1 MRFVNAIFLL
11 KRNLVIYISALLVAM
26 PVMLWGQDKYG
37 LEFASKDVD
46 PDARTG
52 VNLFPERPFYTEDP
66 FSLTFDLSFIPN
78 VGSYFGYVFRF
89 SDEQQQHIDL
99 VYNVRSGSF
108 DLIAGNE
115 YTGISVKQPAS
126 AFISNWHNIRLNV
139 DNLRRSFTLLLDGQ
153 IAGKADIRF
162 KPGKHW
168 KLYFGANRYE
178 RSKTFDLAPMRI
190 KDIQL
195 YKERHLVH
203 HWPLHQQ
210 KGGTDTDI
218 IGGQVAIINNPIWL
232 AHTYRTWQLS
242 SDLTTTGNASV
253 AFDQDKGT
261 VYIDGRDTMYYFDCN
276 KYVLR
281 SEKLLHAHQLPAG
294 NQSVFGGNRLYNFL
308 TDLKKVSTY
317 NREEHSWNETAD
329 DDSVTRYWHAN
340 RFYSSWDSAIYIIGG
355 YGNYRFTNQVQ
366 RYSIATDHWETLT
379 AGDAAYTPR
388 YLAALG
394 TTPGGD
400 SAYIIGGYG
409 SANGDQLLNPHN
421 LYDLQLFDVKAGT
434 FKKIYQLPEPD
445 QPFAF
450 GNSMVIDT
458 KTQSYYALTFA
469 NDKMQSS
476 IQLIH
481 GSLEKPVYTKL
492 ANTIPFRYH
501 DIRTRVELFYYA
513 KGEKLIA
520 VVLNNPENH
529 ITQAHIYTIQFPPS
543 ALGPAV
549 PERPTRSLLFWV
561 LTAAGIITGGLLIYR
576 IRYIFPGSPS
586 VTTTEDDA
594 PVIASPQTPAPALV
608 TVTRNTV
615 EERPSPVTDTPP
627 LPAIMLFGQ
636 FTVLDQEGN
645 NISRLFSPL
654 VRELFLLLLL
664 HSLPGRKGISS
675 DKINETLWPGRS
687 AKDAKNNRSVNIV
700 KLKNVLD
707 KLGGYT
713 LEKDTEKWLLQF
725 DSDKVNIDLVSFYK
739 LSSEKSTN
747 AIMQMASLTGRGGLL
762 TEIEYSW
769 LDNFKS
775 ELTTEVTLLFQ
786 QYVESHAETLSPAQI
801 IGIANSMLNF
811 DPLCEEA
818 VMFKCKALVATKQ
831 HASARAIYNS
841 FIKEYAATYGETFE
855 KEYQELLVN

>member
-1 MRFVNAIFLL
+1 MRFVDAIFLSR
-11 KRNLVIYISALLVAM
+11 KNLFIYITALLTAM
-26 PVMLWGQDKYG
+26 PVILWGQNKYG
-37 LEFASKDVD
+37 LEFASKDID
-46 PDARTG
+46 LDARTG
-52 VNLFPERPFYTEDP
+52 VNMFPDKPFYAEEA
-66 FSLTFDLSFIPN
+66 FSLAFDISFIPN
-78 VGSYFGYVFRF
+78 AGSYFGYVFRF

-99 VYNVRSGSF
+99 VYNVRSASF
-108 DLIAGNE
+108 DLIAGNH
-115 YTGISVKQPAS
+115 YTGISLKQPATT
-126 AFISNWHNIRLNV
+126 FISNWHNIRLNV

-153 IAGKADIRF
+153 TVGKADIHF
-162 KPGKHW
+162 KPGRRW

-195 YKERHLVH
+195 YQERHIAH
-203 HWPLHQQ
+203 HWPMHQYS
-210 KGGTDTDI
+210 GNTDTDI
-218 IGGQVAIINNPIWL
+218 IGGQVAMIDNPIWL
-232 AHTYRTWQLS
+232 AHTYRNWQAS
-242 SDLTTTGNASV
+242 ADFTTMGNASV
-253 AFDQDKGT
+253 AFDQEKGT
-261 VYIDGRDTMYYFDCN
+261 VYIGGRDTLYHFDCN
-276 KYVLR
+276 KNVLR
-281 SEKLLHAHQLPAG
+281 VDKLEHAHQLPAG
-294 NQSVFGGNRLYNFL
+294 NQSVFGGNKLYNFL
-308 TDLKKVSTY
+308 TDIKKVSVY
-317 NREEHSWNETAD
+317 NKDAHSWDETAD

-340 RFYSSWDSAIYIIGG
+340 RFYSSADSAIYIIGG

-366 RYSIATDHWETLT
+366 RYSLADHHWETLPN
-379 AGDAAYTPR
+379 AGSPYTPR

-394 TTPGGD
+394 TTAGGD

-421 LYDLQLFDVKAGT
+421 LYDLQLFDVKSGT
-434 FKKIYQLPEPD
+434 FKKIYQLPEPE

-481 GSLEKPVYTKL
+481 GSLQKPVYTKL

-501 DIRTRVELFYYA
+501 DIRTRVELFYYP

-520 VVLNNPENH
+520 VVLNTPENH
-529 ITQAHIYTIQFPPS
+529 VTRACVYTIVFPPA
-543 ALGPAV
+543 ALEVTV
-549 PERPTRSLLFWV
+549 PEPRSQSVLFW
-561 LTAAGIITGGLLIYR
+561 LLAAAGIITAGLLIYR
-576 IRYIFPGSPS
+576 MRYIFVSTPAAI
-586 VTTTEDDA
+586 DDET
-594 PVIASPQTPAPALV
+594 PVIVATPLPAPALV
-608 TVTRNTV
+608 TITRTAV
-615 EERPSPVTDTPP
+615 EEEEEERSPAIPP
-627 LPAIMLFGQ
+627 RPAIMLFGQ
-636 FTVLDQEGN
+636 FTVLDLEGN

-654 VRELFLLLLL
+654 LKELFLLLLL

-687 AKDAKNNRSVNIV
+687 GKDAKNNRSVNIV
-700 KLKNVLD
+700 KLKNILD
-707 KLGGYT
+707 KLGSYT
-713 LEKDTEKWLLQF
+713 LEKDTDKWLLQF
-725 DSDKVNIDLVSFYK
+725 DSEKVDIDLVSYYR
-739 LSSEKSTN
+739 LSTEKSAAAFT
-747 AIMQMASLTGRGGLL
+747 QLTRLTGRGGLL

-775 ELTTEVTLLFQ
+775 ELTTEVNTQFL
-786 QYVESHAETLSPAQI
+786 QYLESNADNLQPGQI
-801 IGIANSMLNF
+801 ISIANSMLNF

-841 FIKEYAATYGETFE
+841 FTKEYEATYGETFE